1 MLQLSV
7 MGHWEQGHQKNLQ
20 LARLWEGTRWKI
32 SLDRAASFVVGEA
45 GGVFWRLWICL
56 MSRDVA
62 GGITTE
68 TEKEGKGRRL
78 FRPCRW
84 REEHM

>member
-45 GGVFWRLWICL
+45 GGVFWRL
-56 MSRDVA
+56 
-62 GGITTE
+62 
-68 TEKEGKGRRL
+68 
-78 FRPCRW
+78 
-84 REEHM
+84 